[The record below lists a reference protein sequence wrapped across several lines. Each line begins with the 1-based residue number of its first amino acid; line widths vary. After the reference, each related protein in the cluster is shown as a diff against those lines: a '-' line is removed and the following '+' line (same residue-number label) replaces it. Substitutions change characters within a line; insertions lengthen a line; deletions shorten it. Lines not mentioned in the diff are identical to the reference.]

1 MINIEENQ
9 KELVPTLQY
18 FADVRKDF
26 KATSKFLSVILVIS
40 LIINLVVVGLFLNVV
55 TTQSRDF
62 MEFMNS
68 TDFEVIIEQRNTI
81 YDNAGAI
88 DNKVNQSN

>member
-9 KELVPTLQY
+9 KELDPTLQY

-40 LIINLVVVGLFLNVV
+40 LIINLVVVGLFLNVIA
-55 TTQSRDF
+55 TQNKDF
-62 MEFMNS
+62 MEFINS
-68 TDFEVIIEQRNTI
+68 SDFEVIFENNVNQNENNTLYNEI
-81 YDNAGAI
+81 
-88 DNKVNQSN
+88 NQSN

>member
-1 MINIEENQ
+1 M
-9 KELVPTLQY
+9 
-18 FADVRKDF
+18 
-26 KATSKFLSVILVIS
+26 ILVIS

>member
-9 KELVPTLQY
+9 KELDPTLQY

-40 LIINLVVVGLFLNVV
+40 LIINLVVVGLFLNVIA
-55 TTQSRDF
+55 TQNKDF
-62 MEFMNS
+62 MEFINL
-68 TDFEVIIEQRNTI
+68 TDFEVIIEQHNFIEDIPGTQNNI
-81 YDNAGAI
+81 IGN
-88 DNKVNQSN
+88 